1 MIIQKSIPNVGF
13 VNIELPLEIGDSFKI
28 GNNEYIINK
37 FALLNDCIFAVNPNI
52 WINIEDL
59 EFVKTIGN
67 HKLFKVVNK
76 EVNYE

>member
-37 FALLNDCIFAVNPNI
+37 FALLNDCIFAV
-52 WINIEDL
+52 
-59 EFVKTIGN
+59 KS
-67 HKLFKVVNK
+67 
-76 EVNYE
+76 